1 VAARTLLLFKVVP
14 TQQDVAQLYVNK
26 QHKYFMLKKIL
37 TSPWTALLTLA
48 LIVSIRIADPVFVES
63 VRLRYFDTLITA
75 KEPTFNNIVTVNI
88 DEPTLDKYGQW
99 PLPRAEYA
107 KIIKDLYDR
116 GASLVVL
123 NVLMAEPDRT
133 GGDAG
138 LSAALKNYPVILG
151 SVPSNKT
158 KNTPRV
164 PGSAVLGPEW
174 LDQIVQ
180 YSGLIANVPQLE
192 NSAAGVGI
200 VSTLPEV
207 DGVNRRMPLIVA
219 VDDKL
224 YPALSLETLRVAAGD
239 STFQVKLF
247 EGGVEKMRV
256 PKFGPVTTD
265 NLGRVWIDWSQESRS
280 FGLTKL
286 PKDLE
291 GAIVIVG
298 PTAAGIGNPVP
309 TSKGAVWPH
318 EVQAAVIGTM
328 MNGVVIQRPD
338 YADGVEILALLAFGI
353 LLIFLSR
360 WTYVGIGATVVIVGA
375 VVPGTMWAF
384 TNWLILS
391 DATAISFGLILVA
404 LHTYGVKFVSEF
416 LQKQAVKK
424 QFAGYCSPEVVRLL
438 QENPDLIKKG
448 IKKDVSVMFSDLR
461 GFTPIGEYFD
471 KPGNGGPQGLATY
484 MNGYMDAITIPIID
498 ANGMVLKYV
507 GDASMHIH
515 GAPLDDD
522 RHAHTIVA
530 VGLEMLDA
538 VDEYTEIME
547 AQGLPPAA
555 MGWGCNTGY
564 GYIGEMGSTARH
576 GYDILGDMVSTAA
589 RLEARCKAYGV
600 LCIIGA
606 ETYNRTK
613 DDFFYLLL
621 DNLQPKGKTVADLI
635 YTVLRTRG
643 IDYARDKIAHDVMHD
658 LYRQKKFDEAAAMC
672 AKLKGNFGGQMD
684 KYYKIWIERCDFMKL
699 QDLGDNWNGEFV
711 AHEK

>member
-1 VAARTLLLFKVVP
+1 
-14 TQQDVAQLYVNK
+14 
-26 QHKYFMLKKIL
+26 MLKKIL
-37 TSPWTALLTLA
+37 LSPWTALLTLA
-48 LIVSIRIADPVFVES
+48 LVVGIRIADPSFVES

-75 KEPTFNNIVTVNI
+75 KAPTENNIYTVNI
-88 DEPTLDKYGQW
+88 DEAALDKYGQW

-116 GASLVVL
+116 GAGLVVL
-123 NVLMAEPDRT
+123 NVLMADPDRT
-133 GGDAG
+133 GGDAVLG
-138 LSAALKNYPVILG
+138 SALKNYPVVLG

-164 PGSAVLGPEW
+164 PGSAVVNSDYLN
-174 LDQIVQ
+174 QIVT
-180 YSGLIANVPQLE
+180 YPGLIANVPQLE
-192 NSAAGVGI
+192 NNAAGVGI
-200 VSTLPEV
+200 VNTLPEI
-207 DGVNRRMPLIVA
+207 DGVNRRIPLIVT
-219 VDDKL
+219 VDGKL
-224 YPALSLETLRVAAGD
+224 YPGLALETLRVATAN

-247 EGGVEKMRV
+247 EGGVEKMRLAGDIGII
-256 PKFGPVTTD
+256 PTD
-265 NLGRVWIDWSQESRS
+265 ALGRVWIDWSQKSKS
-280 FGLTKL
+280 ASLTKL
-286 PKDLE
+286 PKDFG
-291 GAIVIVG
+291 GAIVVVG
-298 PTAAGIGNPVP
+298 PTAAGISNPVP
-309 TSKGAVWPH
+309 TSLGAIFPH
-318 EVQAAVIGTM
+318 EVQAAVMATMVSGT
-328 MNGVVIQRPD
+328 NIQRPD
-338 YADGVEILALLAFGI
+338 YADGLEIIAVALAGLL
-353 LLIFLSR
+353 LLFLTR
-360 WTYVGIGATVVIVGA
+360 WTYVGLGATIVLAVGGVVA
-375 VVPGTMWAF
+375 SRYAF
-384 TNWLILS
+384 ADFLFLF
-391 DATAISFGLILVA
+391 DATAFTAGTILVA
-404 LHTYGVKFVSEF
+404 LHAYGVKFVSEF
-416 LQKQAVKK
+416 LQKQAIKK

-471 KPGNGGPQGLATY
+471 KPGNGGPQGLANY

-530 VGLEMLDA
+530 VGLEMLDR
-538 VDEYTEIME
+538 VDEYTKMME
-547 AQGLPPAA
+547 AKGLPPAA
-555 MGWGCNTGY
+555 MGWGCNTGD

-635 YTVLRTRG
+635 YTALRTRG
-643 IDYARDKIAHDVMHD
+643 VDYTRDKIAHDVMHD
-658 LYRQKKFDEAAAMC
+658 LYKQKKFDEAAAMC
-672 AKLKGNFGGQMD
+672 KKLIGNFGGQMD

>member
-1 VAARTLLLFKVVP
+1 
-14 TQQDVAQLYVNK
+14 
-26 QHKYFMLKKIL
+26 MLKKIL
-37 TSPWTALLTLA
+37 LSPWTALLTLV
-48 LIVSIRIADPVFVES
+48 LVVGIRIADPIFVES

-116 GASLVVL
+116 GAGLVVL
-123 NVLMAEPDRT
+123 NVLMAESDRT

-138 LSAALKNYPVILG
+138 LSTSLKNYPVVLG

-180 YSGLIANVPQLE
+180 YPGLIANVPVLE

-207 DGVNRRMPLIVA
+207 DGVNRRIPLIVA
-219 VDDKL
+219 VDGKL

-247 EGGVEKMRV
+247 EGGVEKMRI
-256 PKFGPVTTD
+256 PKFGPITTD
-265 NLGRVWIDWSQESRS
+265 PLGRVWIDWSQESRS

-338 YADGVEILALLAFGI
+338 YADGAEILALVAFGL

-360 WTYVGIGATVVIVGA
+360 WTYVGICATVVIVGA
-375 VVPGTMWAF
+375 VVPGTMYAF

-391 DATAISFGLILVA
+391 DATAITFGLIIVA

-416 LQKQAVKK
+416 LQKQAIKK

-471 KPGNGGPQGLATY
+471 KPGNGGPEGLAKY
-484 MNGYMDAITIPIID
+484 MNGYMDAITIPIIN

-522 RHAHTIVA
+522 KHAHTIVK
-530 VGLEMLDA
+530 VGLEMLDR
-538 VDEYTEIME
+538 VDEYTKIME
-547 AQGLPPAA
+547 AKGLPPAA
-555 MGWGCNTGY
+555 MGWGCNTGD

-643 IDYARDKIAHDVMHD
+643 EDYSKELETHNKMHV
-658 LYRQKKFDEAAAMC
+658 LYKEKNFDAAAILC
-672 AKLKGNFGGQMD
+672 GELKGKFGGQMD
-684 KYYKIWIERCDFMKL
+684 KYYKMWIERCDFMKQ

>member
-1 VAARTLLLFKVVP
+1 
-14 TQQDVAQLYVNK
+14 
-26 QHKYFMLKKIL
+26 MKKIL
-37 TSPWTALLTLA
+37 LSPWTALLTLV
-48 LIVSIRIADPVFVES
+48 LVVGIRIADPTFVES
-63 VRLRYFDTLITA
+63 VRLRYFDTLITSKA
-75 KEPTFNNIVTVNI
+75 PTDNNIYTVNI
-88 DEPTLDKYGQW
+88 DETALDKYGQW

-116 GASLVVL
+116 GAGLVVL

-133 GGDAG
+133 GGDAVLG
-138 LSAALKNYPVILG
+138 SALKNYPVVLG

-174 LDQIVQ
+174 LDQIVT
-180 YSGLIANVPQLE
+180 YPGLIANVPNLE

-200 VSTLPEV
+200 VNTLPEV
-207 DGVNRRMPLIVA
+207 DGVNRRLPLIVS
-219 VDDKL
+219 VDGKL
-224 YPALSLETLRVAAGD
+224 YPSIALETLRVAAGD

-247 EGGVEKMRV
+247 EGGVEKMRI

-265 NLGRVWIDWSQESRS
+265 NLGRIWIDWSQTNKSVS
-280 FGLTKL
+280 LSNL
-286 PKDLE
+286 PKDFE
-291 GAIVIVG
+291 GAIVVVG
-298 PTAAGIGNPVP
+298 PTAAGIANPLP
-309 TSKGAVWPH
+309 TSKGAVFPH
-318 EVQAAVIGTM
+318 DVHAAVIATIA
-328 MNGVVIQRPD
+328 NGVVIERPD
-338 YADGVEILALLAFGI
+338 YADGAEILALVAFGL

-360 WTYVGIGATVVIVGA
+360 WTYVGICATVVIVGA
-375 VVPGTMWAF
+375 VVPGTMYAF

-416 LQKQAVKK
+416 LQKQAIKK

-471 KPGNGGPQGLATY
+471 KPGNGGPEGLAKY

-522 RHAHTIVA
+522 KHAHTIIA
-530 VGLEMLDA
+530 VGLEMLDR
-538 VDEYTEIME
+538 VDEYTKIME
-547 AQGLPPAA
+547 AKGLPPAA

-606 ETYNRTK
+606 ETYNRTR

-643 IDYARDKIAHDVMHD
+643 EDYTKDKIAHDVMHD